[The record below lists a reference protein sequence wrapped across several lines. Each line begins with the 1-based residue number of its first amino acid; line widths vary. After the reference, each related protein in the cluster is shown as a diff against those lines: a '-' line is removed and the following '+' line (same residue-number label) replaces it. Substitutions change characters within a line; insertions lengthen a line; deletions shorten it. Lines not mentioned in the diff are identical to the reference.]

1 MAFNP
6 DKHRKTKQRIA
17 ELESTKQS
25 VWSISRPQQGDYIQC
40 YGNKLEDLDL
50 VNVFVQR
57 DGKGQDVEWLLQPKD
72 PKEEEK
78 IFNAVGLENVKSA
91 IVIPCFIRSNKK
103 IYLWLGKQPGPK
115 MNKVYP
121 THLQIREII
130 PVIQHKWQRVYFDNM
145 TKEYVMSDPKVDQAG
160 MKKPEWP
167 DEDTMKM
174 EIAKAL
180 GTRLI
185 EEADHEIIKRTTGE
199 IE

>member
-1 MAFNP
+1 M
-6 DKHRKTKQRIA
+6 
-17 ELESTKQS
+17 
-25 VWSISRPQQGDYIQC
+25 
-40 YGNKLEDLDL
+40 
-50 VNVFVQR
+50 
-57 DGKGQDVEWLLQPKD
+57 
-72 PKEEEK
+72 
-78 IFNAVGLENVKSA
+78 KSA